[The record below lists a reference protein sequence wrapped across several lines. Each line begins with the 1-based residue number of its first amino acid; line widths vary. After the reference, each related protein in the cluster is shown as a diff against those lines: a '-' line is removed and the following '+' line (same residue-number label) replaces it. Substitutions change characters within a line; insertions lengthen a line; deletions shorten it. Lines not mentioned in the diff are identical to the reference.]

1 MSRDVTLPLNTVL
14 SLLLAIEE
22 GDVDECGSLLSAH
35 VGELLDEEIRDYIAQ
50 FVSEEMDESED
61 DYSSDETAEADKGED
76 EGEEFVGEWG
86 SDMNPEDARLI
97 LETWRDTYLSK
108 G

>member
-1 MSRDVTLPLNTVL
+1 MSRDISLPLNTVL
-14 SLLLAIEE
+14 SLLIAIEE
-22 GDVDECGSLLSAH
+22 GDVDECGALLSAH
-35 VGELLDEEIRDYIAQ
+35 VGELSDEEIKHYIAQ
-50 FVSEEMDESED
+50 FASE
-61 DYSSDETAEADKGED
+61 ED
-76 EGEEFVGEWG
+76 EGEEFVGEWA